1 MKTLYESLLDG
12 FDDIDNPSDLRQ
24 VIENWI
30 KKNYSFKNL
39 DISKSPNKD
48 GKFEVSSDTVI
59 VGDGNDDIPSLTNGL
74 FIWKKVKSF
83 NCSYCDN
90 LTSLEGGPEEVSRHF
105 NCSRCHSLTSLK
117 GAPKK
122 VGKDFDCSGCTALT
136 SLEGSPE
143 IVGNDFNCG
152 FCDKLTSL
160 EGVPQKIGGSIYCF
174 QRNDL
179 KSYELPKG
187 TKIKGVIHK

>member
-1 MKTLYESLLDG
+1 MKNLQEYINESLLDNL
-12 FDDIDNPSDLRQ
+12 DDIDNPSDLRQ

-39 DISKSPNKD
+39 DISKTPNKD

-59 VGDGNDDIPSLTNGL
+59 VADGNDSIPSLTNGM

-90 LTSLEGGPEEVSRHF
+90 LT
-105 NCSRCHSLTSLK
+105 T
-117 GAPKK
+117 
-122 VGKDFDCSGCTALT
+122 
-136 SLEGSPE
+136 
-143 IVGNDFNCG
+143 
-152 FCDKLTSL
+152 L
-160 EGVPQKIGGSIYCF
+160 EGVSQKIGGSIYCH

-187 TKIKGVIHK
+187 TKIKGIIHK